1 MQHKISLAR
10 SVYSRAK
17 TVIIDDIFTTLGKV
31 TSTLIYENCIRGD
44 LMRDRTIIVV
54 ATYPSMFWARDAHL
68 FIHMAYNENE
78 NQGRIDSEETDP
90 EKIVALI
97 KLRRAQEQQLKK
109 EKQQDDHGLG
119 EHIASKESSLNQ
131 PNFASTSTAA
141 AAAAAVGGA
150 ATAADVIDALFEHT
164 GSASIHNN
172 PSTLFEDDFF
182 DEASIIP
189 DSIRQEDDDNIV
201 YKSRDFAYATYYAA
215 CGGWKYWTA
224 AILFTLLARLA
235 NISESYWLKEGKTI
249 FFFIYLQ
256 ERRSTSFLFDS
267 ILSVLCKVTRF
278 FLLSIGMVH
287 GLFKVQYLFLQ

>member
-10 SVYSRAK
+10 AVYSRAK
-17 TVIIDDIFTTLGKV
+17 TVIIDDIFSVLGKV
-31 TSTLIYENCIRGD
+31 PSTFLYENCIQGD

-54 ATYPSMFWARDAHL
+54 AIYPSMFWARDAHL
-68 FIHMAYNENE
+68 FIHMSYNENQNE
-78 NQGRIDSEETDP
+78 GHIDSTETNP

-109 EKQQDDHGLG
+109 EQQQEDYGFG
-119 EHIASKESSLNQ
+119 ENIASKENSLNQ
-131 PNFASTSTAA
+131 PNIASTSTAPA
-141 AAAAAVGGA
+141 GSAAAV
-150 ATAADVIDALFEHT
+150 DVIDSLFEQT

-172 PSTLFEDDFF
+172 TSTLFEEDFF

-189 DSIRQEDDDNIV
+189 DSIRQEEDENTV
-201 YKSRDFAYATYYAA
+201 YKSRNYAYATYYAA

-249 FFFIYLQ
+249 YLFYISIYLEGKKNRDPLYIYFFF
-256 ERRSTSFLFDS
+256 
-267 ILSVLCKVTRF
+267 V
-278 FLLSIGMVH
+278 
-287 GLFKVQYLFLQ
+287 

>member
-10 SVYSRAK
+10 AVYSRAK
-17 TVIIDDIFTTLGKV
+17 TVLIDDIFSTLGKV
-31 TSTLIYENCIRGD
+31 TSTFIYENCIRGD
-44 LMRDRTIIVV
+44 LMKDRTIIVV

-68 FIHMAYNENE
+68 FIHMACGKNE
-78 NQGRIDSEETDP
+78 GRIDSEETDP

-109 EKQQDDHGLG
+109 ELHLQQEDHGLG

-131 PNFASTSTAA
+131 PNMASTSTAA
-141 AAAAAVGGA
+141 AAALGSAAAV
-150 ATAADVIDALFEHT
+150 DVIDALFEHT

-172 PSTLFEDDFF
+172 TSTLFEEDFF

-189 DSIRQEDDDNIV
+189 DSIRQENDENIV
-201 YKSRDFAYATYYAA
+201 SKSRDYAYATYYEA

-249 FFFIYLQ
+249 FLI
-256 ERRSTSFLFDS
+256 RKHHSTFLFA
-267 ILSVLCKVTRF
+267 
-278 FLLSIGMVH
+278 
-287 GLFKVQYLFLQ
+287 